1 MTTFLNH
8 HKSEDTAKHDVPISM
23 LTMTSEIKESLKS
36 FGVTKESFSECIK
49 TLITDAQA
57 VLQDKLIYSRPTV
70 DLSSLTDDYN
80 DMFTSFVDR
89 ESNNLRPFT
98 RLTDIG
104 ENYRQRAGSPWVSP
118 NKVAYRKNLEIFL
131 EYMIVLILLTGGMPD
146 QSVRI
151 SSVRLPPSASL
162 SAGRNPLAT

>member
-1 MTTFLNH
+1 MARPINPSPNSKIFLLRY
-8 HKSEDTAKHDVPISM
+8 AKVK
-23 LTMTSEIKESLKS
+23 TSEIKDALKS

-57 VLQDKLIYSRPTV
+57 VLQDKLLYSRPAV

-80 DMFTSFVDR
+80 DMFTSIVDR
-89 ESNNLRPFT
+89 ESNNLRPCT

-131 EYMIVLILLTGGMPD
+131 EYMIVLILLTGGLPD
-146 QSVRI
+146 QSVCI

-162 SAGRNPLAT
+162 SVGRNPLAT